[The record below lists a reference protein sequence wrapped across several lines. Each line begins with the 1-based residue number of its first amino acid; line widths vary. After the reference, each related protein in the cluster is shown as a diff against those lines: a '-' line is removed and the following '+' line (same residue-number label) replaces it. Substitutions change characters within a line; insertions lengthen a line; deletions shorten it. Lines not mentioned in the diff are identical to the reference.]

1 MSENLFT
8 VGRIVAPWGIRG
20 EVKVEILT
28 DNPTRFAPNSHLF
41 LKGSPVLIER
51 ARAIGKSAVV
61 KLKGVDTRDSAEAL
75 RDQVLEVP
83 ESDLM
88 PLQPGEYYEHQIIGM
103 LVCTKDGDVLG
114 TVTEVLPTGSNDVYV
129 VRGEKKEYLIPAI
142 ADVVKE
148 IDLERGR
155 MEISVISGLLD

>member
-1 MSENLFT
+1 MSENFFT

-28 DNPTRFAPNSHLF
+28 DNPKRFAPNSHVF

-61 KLKGVDTRDSAEAL
+61 KLKGVDTRNDAEAL

-83 ESDLM
+83 EADLM
-88 PLQPGEYYEHQIIGM
+88 PLKPGEYYEHQIIGL
-103 LVCTKDGDVLG
+103 LVRTKEGDVLG
-114 TVTEVLPTGSNDVYV
+114 TVTEVLYTGSNDVYV

-142 ADVVKE
+142 ADVVQE
-148 IDLERGR
+148 IDLERGQIII
-155 MEISVISGLLD
+155 EPLPGLLE